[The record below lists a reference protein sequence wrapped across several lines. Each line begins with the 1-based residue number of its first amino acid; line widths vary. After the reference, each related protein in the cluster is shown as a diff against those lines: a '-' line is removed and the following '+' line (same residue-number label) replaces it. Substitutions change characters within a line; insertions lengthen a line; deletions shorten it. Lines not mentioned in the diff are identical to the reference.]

1 MKKLMMIAMAVCLAM
16 VVSAQHGGVR
26 SGRRIIVVSP
36 AIGFG
41 YSPFYYSPFGYSPFG
56 YPYGYP
62 YGYNNGYRRES
73 KLDRQIEDIK
83 SDYADKIKSAKSDK
97 SISRDERKKIVRGL
111 KAERDKAVH
120 DTKLNYYKPQKQAP
134 AAEEKS

>member
-1 MKKLMMIAMAVCLAM
+1 MKKLVMIATAVCLAM
-16 VVSAQHGGVR
+16 VVSAQHGRIGG
-26 SGRRIIVVSP
+26 GRRVIVVSP

-73 KLDRQIEDIK
+73 KLDRKIEDIK

-97 SISRDERKKIVRGL
+97 SISRD
-111 KAERDKAVH
+111 
-120 DTKLNYYKPQKQAP
+120 
-134 AAEEKS
+134 